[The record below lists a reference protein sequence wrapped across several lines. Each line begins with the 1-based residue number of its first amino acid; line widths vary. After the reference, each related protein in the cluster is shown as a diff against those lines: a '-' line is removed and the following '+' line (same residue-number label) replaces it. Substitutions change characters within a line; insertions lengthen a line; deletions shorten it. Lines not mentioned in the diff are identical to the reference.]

1 MAGTVYATGVPAK
14 VTVHRRAGTA
24 TEAFVG
30 IHKTEALFLSDPAMT
45 VLPGPV

>member
-1 MAGTVYATGVPAK
+1 MAGTAYATGVPAK

-30 IHKTEALFLSDPAMT
+30 IHKTDALFLSDPAIT
-45 VLPGPV
+45 APIGPV